1 MSVEY
6 GPSAFQ
12 RDLDVS
18 RETLARLEKYAELL
32 QKWQAK
38 INLVSRGSL
47 KDLWRRHF
55 LDSAQLAPVIQKVG
69 GASPRC
75 LDIGAGAGFPG
86 MVLAIQNVGE
96 WTLVESDQR
105 KTAFLA
111 ELSRSAEV
119 SVTLRGERI
128 ETMEAF
134 AVDVITARAV
144 APLERLLTYAK
155 PFVAEQTICLFP
167 KGQRYAQEI
176 DEARDRWDVEVEA
189 LPSLSDADGRI
200 LLIRGLFHER

>member
-1 MSVEY
+1 MIVEY

-12 RDLDVS
+12 RDLTVS
-18 RETLARLEKYAELL
+18 RETLARLETYAELL

-38 INLVSRGSL
+38 INLVSTRSL

-55 LDSAQLAPVIQKVG
+55 LDSAQLAPVIQNVG
-69 GASPRC
+69 GASPQC
-75 LDIGAGAGFPG
+75 LDFGAGAGFPG
-86 MVLAIQNVGE
+86 MVLAIQGVGE

-105 KTAFLA
+105 KAAFLA

-119 SVTLRGERI
+119 SVTLRRERI

-134 AVDVITARAV
+134 AFDVITARAV

-167 KGQRYAQEI
+167 KGQRYAEEI

-189 LPSLSDADGRI
+189 LPSLSDGDGRI
-200 LLIRGLFHER
+200 LLIRGPFYER

>member
-1 MSVEY
+1 MIVEY

-12 RDLDVS
+12 RDLNVS

-38 INLVSRGSL
+38 INLVSTRSL

-69 GASPRC
+69 GASPQC
-75 LDIGAGAGFPG
+75 LDFGAGAGFPG
-86 MVLAIQNVGE
+86 MVLAIQGVGE

-105 KTAFLA
+105 KAAFLA

-119 SVTLRGERI
+119 SVTLRRERI

-167 KGQRYAQEI
+167 KGRRYAEEI

-189 LPSLSDADGRI
+189 LPSRSDADGRI
-200 LLIRGLFHER
+200 LLIRGPFYER